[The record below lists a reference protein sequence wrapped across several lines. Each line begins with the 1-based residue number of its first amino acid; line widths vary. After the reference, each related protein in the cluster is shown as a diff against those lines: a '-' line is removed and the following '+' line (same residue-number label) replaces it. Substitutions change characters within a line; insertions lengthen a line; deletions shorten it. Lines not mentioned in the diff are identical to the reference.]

1 MMFNAHAKEYVDTD
15 GPVRHLDGSGL
26 KRPLDMPQSAKAVM
40 GAFVVVAAVIGGVIL
55 FNVLD
60 SVYNS
65 AARTQL
71 TVEENLSRSVS
82 LDLPQLS
89 SLFLLDNES
98 IKQTFADSG
107 LTTYE
112 VSSADDSANGGFDL
126 FKLPSDVS
134 VADAGVMYLSGINS
148 LSAADA
154 SRFLNG
160 SWRMTV
166 TRNDVTDMGVWYADF
181 TSGSVDAAIQNAL
194 VAEAFDT
201 STLGES
207 GTDEAGNT
215 FQAGTIDVGGTT
227 CSWRISAIL
236 LSSYYDIEGLPD
248 TAVYVGIRMT
258 PLTS

>member
-26 KRPLDMPQSAKAVM
+26 KRPIDMPKSAMVVM
-40 GAFVVVAAVIGGVIL
+40 GAFVVVAAIIGGTVL

-60 SVYNS
+60 DVHNS

-71 TVEENLSRSVS
+71 TVEENLSRPVT

-98 IKQTFADSG
+98 IKQTFANAG
-107 LTTYE
+107 FTTYE
-112 VSSADDSANGGFDL
+112 LTSTEDEAKGGFDL

-166 TRNDVTDMGVWYADF
+166 TRNDGTDMGVWYADF
-181 TSGSVDAAIQNAL
+181 ASGSVDAAIQSAL
-194 VAEAFDT
+194 AAEALDT
-201 STLGES
+201 STMGES
-207 GTDEAGNT
+207 GTDESGNT
-215 FQAGTIDVGGTT
+215 FQTGTVDVGGTI

-248 TAVYVGIRMT
+248 TAVYVGIRMSS
-258 PLTS
+258 L